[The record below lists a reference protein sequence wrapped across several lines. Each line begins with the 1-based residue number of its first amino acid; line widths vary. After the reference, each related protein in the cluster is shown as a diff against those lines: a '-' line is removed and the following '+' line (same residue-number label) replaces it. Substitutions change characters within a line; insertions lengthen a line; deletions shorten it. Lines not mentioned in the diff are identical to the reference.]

1 MREYSFFPRLA
12 LVNLTRNRRFYGPY
26 LVSCGG
32 TVGMYYVLR
41 FLAGTETLASV
52 RGAAYLQ
59 SMMSIGCAVVGIFA
73 AVILLYAN
81 SFVMKRRHRE
91 LGLYHVLGLEKRHL
105 AWVMLWETLYCAL
118 AALGLG
124 LVAGGVLS

>member
-26 LVSCGG
+26 LISCGG

-73 AVILLYAN
+73 AVILLYAAV
-81 SFVMKRRHRE
+81 S
-91 LGLYHVLGLEKRHL
+91 
-105 AWVMLWETLYCAL
+105 
-118 AALGLG
+118 
-124 LVAGGVLS
+124 

>member
-41 FLAGTETLASV
+41 FLAGRRRWL
-52 RGAAYLQ
+52 RCAARH
-59 SMMSIGCAVVGIFA
+59 IF
-73 AVILLYAN
+73 N
-81 SFVMKRRHRE
+81 P
-91 LGLYHVLGLEKRHL
+91 
-105 AWVMLWETLYCAL
+105 
-118 AALGLG
+118 
-124 LVAGGVLS
+124 